1 MLTHFTL
8 TQPLALDNALYTG
21 QIIHKLITQ
30 MNKVI
35 DEVNSIDSKAN
46 EYTDREIVKLHIQIN
61 DQLQQLEQL
70 LQSQI
75 DVNTLDITELKNRA
89 DNIQSELERIENK
102 LDQFI
107 TDTTNEFVEV
117 RNEINTVYH
126 SLIAQM
132 VELRNY
138 VEELI
143 KKMTVKVYSNYDG
156 CKKDIKDALN
166 DVYNYNRRVVGSS
179 VSFGRLKEFLNALI
193 SISAPQPPISGDVKG
208 VLTFGNIKRMIG
220 ATGSSVSYNGIMNTV
235 WFSTKIVQY
244 QTASPQYDDASNF
257 KDIMPVKTP
266 TFLDIKLYG
275 FILWLCMLQSE
286 VTYLFAHG
294 QPATTTSIRQC
305 ATATIKA
312 LWTALGLGNEEILPI
327 TARGW
332 SYKL

>member
-46 EYTDREIVKLHIQIN
+46 EYTDREIAKLHAQIN
-61 DQLQQLEQL
+61 DQLDQLEHL

-89 DNIQSELERIENK
+89 DNIHTELERIENK

-107 TDTTNEFVEV
+107 NDTTNEFVEV

-132 VELRNY
+132 EELRNY

-179 VSFGRLKEFLNALI
+179 VSFGRLKEFLNANVYI
-193 SISAPQPPISGDVKG
+193 TATTPAISGTVKG

-220 ATGSSVSYNGIMNTV
+220 ATSSAITYSGITNTI
-235 WFSTKIVQY
+235 WFSTKVVNY
-244 QTASPQYDDASNF
+244 QSFSTDYSDDTF
-257 KDIMPVKTP
+257 YKDIMPIKTP
-266 TFLDIKLYG
+266 KFIDIKLYG
-275 FILWLCMLQSE
+275 FIVWLCMLQSE
-286 VTYLFAHG
+286 VTYQFTRG
-294 QPATTTSIRQC
+294 QSPTVQSLRQC
-305 ATATIKA
+305 STATIKA
-312 LWTALGLGNEEILPI
+312 LWTGLGLGNEGILPI

-332 SYKL
+332 SSNL